1 VIYSYITPANHNT
14 ITRFREEEPMKLA
27 LDSHRPIYL
36 QIKEGIEEDI
46 VNGKL
51 VADEQIPSV
60 NQMVNFYNINPVTIL
75 KGINLLVDEGTI
87 YKKRGI
93 GMFVSLGASE
103 RLKKRY
109 SKTFFE
115 EYIEPLTHN
124 AKPLGFTLLEVY
136 EMIERSW
143 KGDQDD

>member
-1 VIYSYITPANHNT
+1 
-14 ITRFREEEPMKLA
+14 MKLA

-46 VNGKL
+46 LSGKL
-51 VADEQIPSV
+51 VADEQIPSI
-60 NQMVNFYNINPVTIL
+60 NQMVNFYSINPVTVL

-93 GMFVSLGASE
+93 GMYVSSGASE
-103 RLKKRY
+103 KLKKRY
-109 SKTFFE
+109 SKTFFN
-115 EYIEPLTHN
+115 EYIEPLTRQ
-124 AKPLGFTLLEVY
+124 AKPLGFNISEVY

-143 KGDQDD
+143 KGGQND

>member
-1 VIYSYITPANHNT
+1 
-14 ITRFREEEPMKLA
+14 MKLT

-46 VNGKL
+46 VNGEL

-60 NQMVNFYNINPVTIL
+60 NQMVNFYNINPVTVL

-93 GMFVSLGASE
+93 GMYVSPGASDK
-103 RLKKRY
+103 LKKRY
-109 SKTFFE
+109 LKAFFNDH
-115 EYIEPLTHN
+115 IKPLTQQ
-124 AKPLGFTLLEVY
+124 AKPLGFTLPEVY

-143 KGDQDD
+143 RGDKDD